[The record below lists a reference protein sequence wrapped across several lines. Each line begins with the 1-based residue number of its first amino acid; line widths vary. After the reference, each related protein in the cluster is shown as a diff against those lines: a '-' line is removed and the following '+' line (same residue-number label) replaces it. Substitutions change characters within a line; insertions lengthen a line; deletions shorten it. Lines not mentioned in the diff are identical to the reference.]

1 MKVDIQL
8 KAFYL
13 LKKSFI
19 FLILLISQN
28 QYGQKKLLNECQ
40 KLYKENKFKE
50 LVPLINKVVKNSET
64 KNSSF
69 AFNRKQTVDL
79 LIFNESF
86 DFISFPI
93 FLPCNKKLQEHWV
106 IKLNIQTI
114 K

>member
-1 MKVDIQL
+1 M
-8 KAFYL
+8 
-13 LKKSFI
+13 
-19 FLILLISQN
+19 FLIGAILGGFIASHFLSDGNPVQISEN
-28 QYGQKKLLNECQ
+28 TIADLSKLGISAPTSAQ
-40 KLYKENKFKE
+40 PDE
-50 LVPLINKVVKNSET
+50 LFSIESLFT
-64 KNSSF
+64 L
-69 AFNRKQTVDL
+69 NRKQTVDL